1 MSSVIIILK
10 IEVSARQPLG
20 TPLLYPEK
28 GPQSE
33 ENYPLLSEGGLRA
46 YPPLANVGLYALML
60 SIC

>member
-33 ENYPLLSEGGLRA
+33 ENRPLLSEGYGPIPRLQMWGFTR
-46 YPPLANVGLYALML
+46 
-60 SIC
+60 